1 MARQPLPPLLAISA
15 LLAAPLA
22 GSPGL
27 APQVLAQATP
37 DAIPA
42 AAPAPLPVAP
52 PPPLDP
58 QPPAA
63 PAVREVR
70 MAPAA
75 TGEPAPAAGDT
86 VRTPPPALRG
96 QPSAP
101 LQPPAQAATES
112 TPALRPGL
120 ADRQISAPRRFEQ
133 SLDDLIREG
142 VVSPREVRVRVHPG
156 LISNPAL
163 LRQGCNSGAFSA
175 SECGGSIEGGVVF
188 RGRGGSIGEAG
199 GVAGSGDTAGY
210 SSGGGSER
218 YGIDAAPLP
227 PIAVPVTALL
237 SGIGGNFRLTDVFR
251 ITPRPQAVAGNGN
264 RSMIF
269 PLIGAAETSSGFG
282 WRLHPILGTWLM
294 HSGRDLA
301 APEGTPVVAALSGRV
316 VSSGDAGGYGLAIE
330 LDHDNPRR
338 RTLYGHLSELYVK
351 EGDRVRQGEVIG
363 RVGST
368 GRSTGPHLHFEV
380 RMPQEGGWVAVEP
393 GELAPGG
400 GPLVA
405 GLAGGLAG
413 LNGANGAPPTDAI
426 ALLMGQLLQ
435 SLERPRS
442 PLGNPGDLPGTSP
455 TPGSPGP
462 GTAAPARPLPTD
474 RLPKPFPPAASV
486 PPPAP
491 LPRNPG
497 NGATPGG

>member
-1 MARQPLPPLLAISA
+1 MARQPLPTLLAFSA

-22 GSPGL
+22 GSPVL

-37 DAIPA
+37 ETNPA
-42 AAPAPLPVAP
+42 AAPPPLPVAP
-52 PPPLDP
+52 PPPLDA
-58 QPPAA
+58 QA
-63 PAVREVR
+63 PAVPAMPEVR

-75 TGEPAPAAGDT
+75 SGEAAPATGEILRIPSPAQRSQPAA
-86 VRTPPPALRG
+86 
-96 QPSAP
+96 P
-101 LQPPAQAATES
+101 LVPPAQTASES
-112 TPALRPGL
+112 APVLRPGQ
-120 ADRQISAPRRFEQ
+120 AERQVSPVRRVDRL
-133 SLDDLIREG
+133 LDDLIRDG
-142 VVSPREVRVRVHPG
+142 VVSPKEVRVRVHPG
-156 LISNPAL
+156 LINPTL
-163 LRQGCNSGAFSA
+163 LRQGCRSGAFSA
-175 SECGGSIEGGVVF
+175 SECGSAGGEAGVVF
-188 RGRGGSIGEAG
+188 RDRGSSAGEAG
-199 GVAGSGDTAGY
+199 GLSYGSRDGSAGSG
-210 SSGGGSER
+210 ER

-237 SGIGGNFRLTDVFR
+237 SGIGGSFRLTDVFR
-251 ITPRPQAVAGNGN
+251 ITPRPQAIAGNGN
-264 RSMIF
+264 RSLIF

-330 LDHDNPRR
+330 LEHERPLR

-442 PLGNPGDLPGTSP
+442 PLGTPADAAGAAPLPSSPGTGA
-455 TPGSPGP
+455 GSMG
-462 GTAAPARPLPTD
+462 RPLPSE
-474 RLPKPFPPAASV
+474 RLPRPFPPAASL
-486 PPPAP
+486 PAPAP
-491 LPRNPG
+491 LPRSPRSS
-497 NGATPGG
+497 ATPDG